1 MNAPADLSTTTP
13 LVDRFHFMA
22 RAGEQTKTPIRA
34 EAPEPK
40 TADGVAVLRLYD
52 PIDWDGGF
60 WGVSAKE
67 FTAVLDD
74 LAEDVETIE
83 LHINSPGGMVWD
95 GLAIMNALRQHT
107 ARVVVIVDGI
117 AASAASFI
125 ALAGDEV
132 VMAQG
137 AEMMVHSPFG
147 LCVGNAQD
155 MQKMA
160 TDLAH
165 ETDNLA
171 SIYQAKAGGTL
182 DGWRAA
188 MAAETWYSAEE
199 AVAAGLADRVLDKPT
214 DDQPKARF
222 DLSVFAHA
230 GRAQAPAPQSP
241 AAHQAAGQPKQ
252 RGAGMDPAQIR
263 EALGLTADASDD
275 DVVATA
281 AEYREAA
288 ARAQADPP
296 KNDGTPDPATLAE
309 ITRMSTELAELR
321 AQAAQRTK
329 DEHFASW
336 LRDGKTSPAERAE
349 LEALYDAAPERT
361 VALVGARAQGSV
373 VPVEQVGIDDG
384 AEPTEDDRLYDEIMA
399 FRGLTQKGA

>member
-1 MNAPADLSTTTP
+1 VTTP

-34 EAPEPK
+34 EAPGVK
-40 TADGVAVLRLYD
+40 TSDGVAVLRLYD

-74 LAEDVETIE
+74 LGEDVETIH

-95 GLAIMNALRQHT
+95 GLAIMNALRQYE

-125 ALAGDEV
+125 ACAGDEV

-137 AEMMVHSPFG
+137 AEMMIHSPFG

-160 TDLAH
+160 ADLAH

-182 DGWRAA
+182 DDWRAA
-188 MAAETWYSAEE
+188 MEAETWYSAEE

-214 DDQPKARF
+214 EDQPKARF
-222 DLSVFAHA
+222 DLRVFAHA
-230 GRAQAPAPQSP
+230 GREHAPAPKSP
-241 AAHQAAGQPKQ
+241 APPSASGSPNTAQEAEMSLSDALRERLGIADENASEDTILAAL
-252 RGAGMDPAQIR
+252 D
-263 EALGLTADASDD
+263 EALT
-275 DVVATA
+275 
-281 AEYREAA
+281 E
-288 ARAQADPP
+288 QADPP
-296 KNDGTPDPATLAE
+296 KNDGTPDPVALAE
-309 ITRMSTELAELR
+309 VTRLSTEVAELR

-329 DEHFASW
+329 DEHFTSW

-361 VALVGARAQGSV
+361 VALVSARAKGSV
-373 VPVEQVGIDDG
+373 VPVGEIGKDDG
-384 AEPTEDDRLYDEIMA
+384 LEMADDEVLFA
-399 FRGLTQKGA
+399 QLFGADSKVGG